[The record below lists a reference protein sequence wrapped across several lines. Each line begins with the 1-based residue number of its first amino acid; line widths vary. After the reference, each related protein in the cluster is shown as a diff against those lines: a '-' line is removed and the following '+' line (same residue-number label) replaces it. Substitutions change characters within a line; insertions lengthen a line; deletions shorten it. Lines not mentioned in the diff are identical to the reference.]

1 MVKAVGWENYFFYQL
16 SERMGKYLPRFETA
30 KRASSRVG
38 AELRRMNALPISL
51 AGRMV
56 QRNCKGGCKR
66 ACGSK

>member
-1 MVKAVGWENYFFYQL
+1 MVKAVGWENYFCTSSLKGWGSICQDL
-16 SERMGKYLPRFETA
+16 RQQREQ
-30 KRASSRVG
+30 SSRVG